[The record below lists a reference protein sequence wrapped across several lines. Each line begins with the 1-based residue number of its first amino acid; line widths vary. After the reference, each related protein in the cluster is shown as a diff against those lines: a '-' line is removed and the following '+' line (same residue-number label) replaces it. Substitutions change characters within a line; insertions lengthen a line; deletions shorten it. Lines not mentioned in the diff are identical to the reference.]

1 MADYSNSKFPERSNF
16 PENAVDAE
24 ESKRYEPI
32 LTPKLLK
39 SRFLFGI
46 ELISKKPNPIT
57 KKYDVMT
64 DDDLQD
70 RILGAISDVELELSI
85 DVTPVKRDES
95 HPFDR
100 NLLQQYG
107 YMRTQHKPVLSVD
120 KLAVRPGNNVD
131 IYIVPNEWI
140 SGANFT
146 KGQINIVPL
155 IPAQSQSFVN
165 ASMGSGGAVFLQVMS
180 GYGWVPTFWVLS
192 YTSGF
197 ADGKVPRVI
206 NDLIGCYAA
215 IETLSLMATL
225 NTTNS
230 HSLGMDGMNQS
241 VSTAGPSIYDARIKL
256 LEGKKKVLTGKIK
269 TLFGLKWVMTN
280 I

>member
-1 MADYSNSKFPERSNF
+1 MGDYNDSKLSGKSAF

-24 ESKRYEPI
+24 EAKRYEPI

-39 SRFLFGI
+39 SRYLFGI
-46 ELISKKPNPIT
+46 ELMSKKPNPIT

-64 DDDLQD
+64 DDDLAD
-70 RILGAISDVELELSI
+70 RIMGAISQIELEVGI
-85 DVTPVKRDES
+85 DITPVKRDES

-100 NLLQQYG
+100 NLLQNFG
-107 YMRTQHKPVLSVD
+107 YMRSQHKPIMSVD
-120 KLAVRPGNNVD
+120 KLSVRPGNNVD
-131 IYIVPNEWI
+131 IYSLPNEWV
-140 SGANFT
+140 SSANFN

-155 IPAQSQSFVN
+155 APATTTFIN
-165 ASMGSGGAVFLQVMS
+165 AATGGGAVFLQIVN
-180 GYGWVPTFWVLS
+180 GAGWIPSFWLLS
-192 YTSGF
+192 YTTGF
-197 ADGKVPRVI
+197 ADGKVPRAL

-230 HSLGMDGMNQS
+230 HSLGMDGMSQS
-241 VSTAGPSIYDARIKL
+241 VSTAGPNLYDARIDM
-256 LEGKKKVLTGKIK
+256 LEKKKKVLTGKIK
-269 TLFGLKWVMTN
+269 SLFGLKWVMSN